1 MEIPAADRLARFIS
15 IVFRLPAAV
24 GVIFNAIEIE
34 IVISP
39 SVPARRGGL
48 GLFLLYFH
56 HVIFNAIEIEIVISP
71 SVPARRGGL
80 GLFLLY
86 FHRISPARPRLVS
99 WLSVLASLKSCL
111 RQKCSSHLVGFSLDL
126 SPGKVNVLP

>member
-56 HVIFNAIEIEIVISP
+56 
-71 SVPARRGGL
+71 
-80 GLFLLY
+80 
-86 FHRISPARPRLVS
+86 RISPARPRLVS
-99 WLSVLASLKSCL
+99 WLSVLASLKRCL
-111 RQKCSSHLVGFSLDL
+111 RQKCSSYQIGLSLDL

>member
-39 SVPARRGGL
+39 SL
-48 GLFLLYFH
+48 
-56 HVIFNAIEIEIVISP
+56 
-71 SVPARRGGL
+71 L

-86 FHRISPARPRLVS
+86 FHRISPAPAS
-99 WLSVLASLKSCL
+99 FLASRLLPLETSCYL
-111 RQKCSSHLVGFSLDL
+111 ILAT
-126 SPGKVNVLP
+126 